1 MGSTCILADNDL
13 PIDEP
18 SDMGKTDQSDGLP
31 NYYAANPPSTPVTV
45 PNAPTQNATQTN
57 PRRSLFAFE
66 EIYCTWFCF
75 SLFTDGFANWR
86 IAKKLNYKR
95 PFLKIAVPSMF
106 FLADQAMDVYYHQI
120 LFSDV
125 AAFILFSSFLI
136 IFLIGCFNTI
146 QLRRMFARRYPQKN
160 PVGQPVEESY
170 TTSCLLTFFCPCCST
185 AQMGSTLDA
194 IEYDNIV

>member
-1 MGSTCILADNDL
+1 MQYEKFNNESSMGSTCILADNDL

-146 QLRRMFARRYPQKN
+146 QLRRMVSIFYHNNVTDITR
-160 PVGQPVEESY
+160 
-170 TTSCLLTFFCPCCST
+170 
-185 AQMGSTLDA
+185 
-194 IEYDNIV
+194 